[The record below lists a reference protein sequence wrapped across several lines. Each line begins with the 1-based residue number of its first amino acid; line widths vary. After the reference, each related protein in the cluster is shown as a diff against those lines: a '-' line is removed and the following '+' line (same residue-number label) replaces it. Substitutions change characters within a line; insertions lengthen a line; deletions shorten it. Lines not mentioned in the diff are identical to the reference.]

1 MDRCYKT
8 LKILYDNTLNREI
21 KDRIYS
27 YCVSD
32 LKLHFIIDPLN
43 YSGDID
49 IDWLNCVDDDSF
61 KELIK
66 RPSISALFHNPTV
79 DHNLLRRYI
88 DFSQD
93 YVRGNS

>member
-1 MDRCYKT
+1 MHRCHKT
-8 LKILYDNTLNREI
+8 LKILYDNTLDRGI

-32 LKLHFIIDPLN
+32 LKLRFIIDPLN

-49 IDWLNCVDDDSF
+49 INWLNCVNDDSF

-66 RPSISALFHNPTV
+66 RPNISALFHNPAI
-79 DHNLLRRYI
+79 DHNLLWRYVH
-88 DFSQD
+88 FSQD
-93 YVRGNS
+93 YDSGNC